1 MSNASIESIT
11 ESIGYVFF
19 QINKYPWVVS
29 IAAPG
34 YRHLCGGTL
43 VASKYVITAAHCF
56 YWIEYIE
63 VEDGYQMD
71 STPINPSMLKVRYIR
86 DIFL

>member
-1 MSNASIESIT
+1 MWLL
-11 ESIGYVFF
+11 
-19 QINKYPWVVS
+19 QIPLALLYNEK
-29 IAAPG
+29 IQ
-34 YRHLCGGTL
+34 CGGTL

-71 STPINPSMLKVRYIR
+71 STPINPSMLKARYIR